1 MVLSQAGIVD
11 ANVKLESAPE
21 RPSGPEKQSNM
32 AEFVIKLADERGRL
46 HQQVEHGY
54 SEAEVRDRFAQQG
67 YLVYWV
73 KPQGLLSG
81 GFRFRRRRSLKQS
94 SFLVY
99 NQQFLT
105 LIRAGLP
112 ILNSLE
118 LLIKRQKD
126 GFLRQILEN
135 VRDRVRGGEA
145 LSDAFAAQGV
155 VPKIYT
161 TTLMAGEKSGNMD
174 EVLTRY
180 INLQRLAL
188 SFRKKLVVSLIYPT
202 LLISVVLIMV
212 TFLFTY
218 VVPKFAEL
226 FNSLDA
232 QLPAI
237 TVFMLAVGQN
247 SQKYAPFVFL
257 GLVAAGFLLWRWKN
271 TDSGGDRIDRVILG
285 TPLLGDIRLKQQV
298 AAFSRMLAT
307 LLQGGLPL
315 VPSMETAGS
324 SMTSRRIL
332 KGVMRASVRVRE
344 GQGLANSL
352 EEQEIFPGLAVE
364 MIEVGESTGALPAM
378 LNSVAEFYE
387 EDVQTA
393 LGASMALIEPLILI
407 VMAVFVGAVLI
418 SLYLPIFTLGVH

>member
-1 MVLSQAGIVD
+1 
-11 ANVKLESAPE
+11 
-21 RPSGPEKQSNM
+21 M
-32 AEFVIKLADERGRL
+32 AEFVVKLADERGRL

-54 SEAEVRDRFAQQG
+54 SEAEVRDRFSQQG

-73 KPQGLLSG
+73 KPQGVFTSG
-81 GFRFRRRRSLKQS
+81 VSLRRRRKLKQDT
-94 SFLVY
+94 FLVY

-126 GFLRQILEN
+126 GQLRQILEN
-135 VRDRVRGGEA
+135 VRERVKGGEL
-145 LSDAFAAQGV
+145 LSDAFAAQGI

-161 TTLMAGEKSGNMD
+161 TTLMAGEKSGNID

-180 INLQRLAL
+180 ISFQRLAMT
-188 SFRKKLVVSLIYPT
+188 FRKKLFVSLIYPT
-202 LLISVVLIMV
+202 LLVSVVLIMV

-218 VVPKFAEL
+218 VVPKFADL

-232 QLPAI
+232 KLPAI
-237 TVFMLAVGQN
+237 TLFMLAVGQN
-247 SQKYAPFVFL
+247 AQKYAPFVFVGLLIL
-257 GLVAAGFLLWRWKN
+257 GFVAWRWKD
-271 TDSGGDRIDRVILG
+271 TDRGADRVDRMILSI
-285 TPLLGDIRLKQQV
+285 PLLGDIRLKHQV
-298 AAFSRMLAT
+298 ASFSRMLST

-315 VPSMETAGS
+315 VPALETAGG
-324 SMTSRRIL
+324 SMSSRRIL
-332 KGVMRASVRVRE
+332 KGVMRAGIRVRE
-344 GQGLANSL
+344 GQGLAPSL
-352 EEQEIFPGLAVE
+352 EEQEIFPELAVE

-393 LGASMALIEPLILI
+393 LGASLALIEPLILI
-407 VMAVFVGAVLI
+407 VMAIFVGGVLI

>member
-1 MVLSQAGIVD
+1 
-11 ANVKLESAPE
+11 
-21 RPSGPEKQSNM
+21 M
-32 AEFVIKLADERGRL
+32 AEFVIKIADERGRI
-46 HQQVEHGY
+46 HQHVEQGY
-54 SEAEVRDRFAQQG
+54 SESEVRDRFAQQG

-73 KPQGLLSG
+73 KPQGVLTG
-81 GFRFRRRRSLKQS
+81 GISLRRRRKLKQAT
-94 SFLVY
+94 FLVF

-112 ILNSLE
+112 ILSSLE

-126 GFLRQILEN
+126 AQLRQILEN
-135 VRDRVRGGEA
+135 VRDRVKGGEL
-145 LSDAFAAQGV
+145 LSDAFAAQGI
-155 VPKIYT
+155 VPKLYT

-180 INLQRLAL
+180 ISFQRLAMTL
-188 SFRKKLVVSLIYPT
+188 RKKLFVSLIYPT
-202 LLISVVLIMV
+202 ILVSVVMIMV

-247 SQKYAPFVFL
+247 AQKYAPFALV
-257 GLVAAGFLLWRWKN
+257 GLVILGFVLWRWKD
-271 TDSGGDRIDRVILG
+271 TDRGADRIDRVILSL
-285 TPLLGDIRLKQQV
+285 PLLGEIRLKHQV
-298 AAFSRMLAT
+298 ASFSRMLST

-315 VPSMETAGS
+315 VPALETAGS
-324 SMTSRRIL
+324 AMSSRRVL
-332 KGVMRASVRVRE
+332 KGVMRAGTRVRE
-344 GQGLANSL
+344 GQGLAGSL
-352 EEQEIFPGLAVE
+352 EEQEIFPDLAVE

-393 LGASMALIEPLILI
+393 LGAAMALIEPLILVI
-407 VMAVFVGAVLI
+407 MAIFVGGVLI
-418 SLYLPIFTLGVH
+418 SLYLPIFTLGVHG

>member
-1 MVLSQAGIVD
+1 
-11 ANVKLESAPE
+11 
-21 RPSGPEKQSNM
+21 M
-32 AEFVIKLADERGRL
+32 AEFEVKIADERGRVL
-46 HQQVEHGY
+46 QQIEQGY
-54 SEAEVRDRFAQQG
+54 SEAEVRDRFSQQG

-73 KPQGLLSG
+73 KPQGVLSG
-81 GFRFRRRRSLKQS
+81 GMALRRRRKLKQAT
-94 SFLVY
+94 FLVF

-126 GFLRQILEN
+126 PQLKQILEN
-135 VRDRVRGGEA
+135 VRDRVKGGQL
-145 LSDAFAAQGV
+145 LSDSFAAQGV

-161 TTLMAGEKSGNMD
+161 TTLMAGEKSGNID

-180 INLQRLAL
+180 IGFQRLAMT
-188 SFRKKLVVSLIYPT
+188 FRKKLFVSLIYPT

-218 VVPKFAEL
+218 VVPKFADL

-232 QLPAI
+232 KLPAI
-237 TVFMLAVGQN
+237 TVFMLAVGEN
-247 SQKYAPFVFL
+247 AQKYAPYFFIGLAVLVFVF
-257 GLVAAGFLLWRWKN
+257 WRWKD
-271 TDSGGDRIDRVILG
+271 TDGGADRIDRVILSM
-285 TPLLGDIRLKQQV
+285 PLLGDIRLKHQV
-298 AAFSRMLAT
+298 ASFSRMLST

-315 VPSMETAGS
+315 VPSMETAGA

-332 KGVMRASVRVRE
+332 KGVMRAGVRVRE
-344 GQGLANSL
+344 GQSLASSL
-352 EEQEIFPGLAVE
+352 EEQKIFPELSVE

-407 VMAVFVGAVLI
+407 VMAVFVGGVLI